1 MIMVIHSST
10 LNSISILEFTES
22 DILAVISSLKNNSAG
37 YDDISSSLIKKIR
50 DEVAKPSTILI
61 NSIRTGIIPSELK
74 IAKVIPLFKSEST
87 MDVKNYR
94 PISLVSVFFLKYLKN

>member
-1 MIMVIHSST
+1 MIMVIHSNSST

-61 NSIRTGIIPSELK
+61 NSIRPGIIPSELK
-74 IAKVIPLFKSEST
+74 LLKLSLCLKVSQPW
-87 MDVKNYR
+87 M
-94 PISLVSVFFLKYLKN
+94 